1 MEENRIFLS
10 DQQIKN
16 ELKKMLK
23 EFDEWASSSNMK
35 YSIIAGTLL
44 GAVRHGGF
52 IPWDDDIDIC
62 MDRYSYNKFINILK
76 KHGGKLTN
84 NLGACG
90 FELGNS
96 DMPYVKIINKNIKC
110 YEQPYPDDD
119 KILIKSNLWIDVFPI
134 DGIPDKC
141 SKLYNKIRSIVL
153 ILYYN
158 KRQMYYGWH
167 QKKFNE
173 KNLKSKIKYIIYMML
188 PYKAVIKML
197 INISKFFDIKKCKY
211 VSNNVWG
218 EGLYEAFPKTVIEN
232 YIDFEFEDIS
242 VKGFKEGKQWLSI
255 RYGDYMTLPPENQRN
270 SHGIKAWIE

>member
-96 DMPYVKIINKNIKC
+96 D
-110 YEQPYPDDD
+110 
-119 KILIKSNLWIDVFPI
+119 
-134 DGIPDKC
+134 
-141 SKLYNKIRSIVL
+141 
-153 ILYYN
+153 
-158 KRQMYYGWH
+158 
-167 QKKFNE
+167 
-173 KNLKSKIKYIIYMML
+173 
-188 PYKAVIKML
+188 YK
-197 INISKFFDIKKCKY
+197 
-211 VSNNVWG
+211 
-218 EGLYEAFPKTVIEN
+218 
-232 YIDFEFEDIS
+232 
-242 VKGFKEGKQWLSI
+242 
-255 RYGDYMTLPPENQRN
+255 
-270 SHGIKAWIE
+270 